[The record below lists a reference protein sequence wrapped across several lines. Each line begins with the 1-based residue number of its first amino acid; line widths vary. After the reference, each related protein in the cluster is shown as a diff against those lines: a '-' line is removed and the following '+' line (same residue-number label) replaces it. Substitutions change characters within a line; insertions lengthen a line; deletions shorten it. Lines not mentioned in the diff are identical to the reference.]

1 MNKKKYLLSI
11 GMFLFLCVP
20 LTTSASPLR
29 EYLFPTHT
37 FANGTTIILDKL
49 KWLYIIKPTH
59 RERYF
64 NASWTTAPQLAMQYS
79 GVTNIVNASYF
90 GYADKAYFPA
100 GHVSHDPSPID
111 SSFCKRDKNLCAYI
125 HTDTM
130 SIVEWLQSTKQPTI
144 SWGPILLRKGKINT
158 DLTQRTSHRQ
168 QKTQRTVLLNT
179 SRGVFFVVT
188 KKWYTLPDL
197 AAYLL
202 KTFGKSTTA
211 INLDGGSSTMLRSA
225 ATGFSFHA
233 NATLPTYFILQ

>member
-11 GMFLFLCVP
+11 GMLLFLWTP
-20 LTTSASPLR
+20 LTTFASPLR

-37 FANGTTIILDKL
+37 FANGSTIILDKL
-49 KWLYIIKPTH
+49 KWLYIIKPTT

-64 NASWTTAPQLAMQYS
+64 NASWTTAPQLATHYS
-79 GVTNIVNASYF
+79 GVTNILNASYF
-90 GYADKAYFPA
+90 GYANKAYFPA

-111 SSFCKRDKNLCAYI
+111 WSFCNRDKNLCAFVY
-125 HTDTM
+125 TDTM
-130 SIVEWLQSTKQPTI
+130 QIVEWLQSTKEPTI

-158 DLTQRTSHRQ
+158 DLNQRTSHRQ

-179 SRGVFFVVT
+179 SRGIFFVVT

-202 KTFGKSTTA
+202 KTFGTSTTA
-211 INLDGGSSTMLRSA
+211 INLDGGSSTMLRSSA
-225 ATGFSFHA
+225 PGFSYHTD
-233 NATLPTYFILQ
+233 ATLPTYFILY